1 VSDRL
6 SSIEAVMWNVGHEPS
21 LRMTVGSLMFLDR
34 PPARADLIKRLGAA
48 AGQAPRLRQY
58 PGRTF
63 VRRHLTW
70 VDDARF
76 DVRNHVRTM
85 TIPLPGEQHQVL
97 DLIAL
102 LEPVPFE
109 RDRSPWDVTVID
121 GLKDGAAA
129 LYLRAHHV
137 LTDGMGGIPLI
148 GLLLD
153 EAGGQGAHK
162 APPTASQSGDAP
174 APPSTGR
181 RPNTVTIDFAPA
193 VRLVGSGLNSSLSID
208 PGDILVRGI
217 QRSLD
222 VASSVSRQALVTGGS
237 LSALSS
243 THSMGS
249 RFEVIS
255 VDGARAAAL
264 SLGGSRNDLLVAA
277 AAGGFGL
284 YEALLGRS
292 CPELRVASPTTL
304 RHGAG
309 IGGNWYAPMRIEV
322 PTAVEHPGPQFGI
335 VAERLAQARSEPTRS
350 VSAALAAVLG
360 RFPTQVLTS
369 ALSAQ
374 ANTVDFAATTLP
386 GFRGDRHVC
395 GALVQRTYPFG
406 PRLGCPMNIS
416 AFGNDGRLDVGI
428 ALDIDAIAEPDVM
441 LECVAKAFDAFI
453 PNPEPD
459 PGGEPEAAGSPVT
472 QGGEG

>member
-1 VSDRL
+1 MSDRL
-6 SSIEAVMWNVGHEPS
+6 SSIEAVMWNVGHEPF

-34 PPARADLIKRLGAA
+34 PPARADLIKRLGTA
-48 AGQAPRLRQY
+48 AGEAQRLHEY

-63 VRRHLTW
+63 PRPYLTW
-70 VDDARF
+70 VDDRRF

-102 LEPVPFE
+102 LEPIPFE
-109 RDRSPWDVTVID
+109 RDRSPWDATLID
-121 GLKDGAAA
+121 GLEDGGAA

-148 GLLLD
+148 RFLHD
-153 EAGGQGAHK
+153 E
-162 APPTASQSGDAP
+162 
-174 APPSTGR
+174 TGR
-181 RPNTVTIDFAPA
+181 QNTVAANRVSVGGCHLAPKHRSA
-193 VRLVGSGLNSSLSID
+193 PQHGDDRLRTGRSPSGIGLERQLECRPWRRPRARHPAQPRRRQLCIATGPCYGRLVVVAIVNALDGQ
-208 PGDILVRGI
+208 PFRGHI
-217 QRSLD
+217 
-222 VASSVSRQALVTGGS
+222 GGR
-237 LSALSS
+237 
-243 THSMGS
+243 GP
-249 RFEVIS
+249 
-255 VDGARAAAL
+255 AAAL

-309 IGGNWYAPMRIEV
+309 IGGNWYAPLRVEV

-335 VAERLAQARSEPTRS
+335 VAERLARARSEPARS

-360 RFPTQVLTS
+360 RFPTRVLTS

-386 GFRGDRHVC
+386 GFRGDHHVC
-395 GALVQRTYPFG
+395 GALIQRTYPFG

-428 ALDIDAIAEPDVM
+428 ALDSDAIAEPDVM
-441 LECVAKAFDAFI
+441 LECLAKAFDAFI
-453 PNPEPD
+453 PNPEPH
-459 PGGEPEAAGSPVT
+459 PGGKAEAAGSPLT

>member
-1 VSDRL
+1 
-6 SSIEAVMWNVGHEPS
+6 MWNVGHEPF

-34 PPARADLIKRLGAA
+34 PPARADLIKRLGTA
-48 AGQAPRLRQY
+48 AGEAQRLHEY

-63 VRRHLTW
+63 PRPYLTW
-70 VDDARF
+70 VDDRRF

-102 LEPVPFE
+102 LEPIPFE
-109 RDRSPWDVTVID
+109 RDRSPWDATLID
-121 GLKDGAAA
+121 GLEDGGAA

-148 GLLLD
+148 RFLHD
-153 EAGGQGAHK
+153 ETGRQNTVGAQ
-162 APPTASQSGDAP
+162 PTASRSGDVTS
-174 APPSTGR
+174 PPSTGR

-193 VRLVGSGLNSSLSID
+193 VRLVGSGLNASLSVD
-208 PGDILVRGI
+208 PGDVLVRGI

-237 LSALSS
+237 LSSLSS
-243 THSMGS
+243 TRSMGS

-309 IGGNWYAPMRIEV
+309 IGGNWYAPLRVEV

-335 VAERLAQARSEPTRS
+335 VAERLARARSEPARS

-360 RFPTQVLTS
+360 RFPTRVLTS

-386 GFRGDRHVC
+386 GFRGDHHVC
-395 GALVQRTYPFG
+395 GALIQRTYPFG

-428 ALDIDAIAEPDVM
+428 ALDSDAIAEPDVM
-441 LECVAKAFDAFI
+441 LECLAKAFDAFI
-453 PNPEPD
+453 PNPEPH
-459 PGGEPEAAGSPVT
+459 PGGKAEAAGSPLT